1 MCSLILPEN
10 AIVLKL
16 NSRNLSE
23 RFGSTRWFRFFACS
37 LWLTLMVRERILVG
51 SVMTFNARIYL
62 FWKQHQELRRKALWI
77 QRTIPWRVSIALCTC
92 WMSWFESIRMF
103 GFNRQPT
110 WSLFHFNLFAT
121 IITLCAI
128 GLDPSNI
135 GKYIHQELRSGR
147 YTHDLWRTV
156 QVAQGSDYDCG
167 SYCPS
172 YKWSCSFFSC
182 GRRSQYGDT
191 ITWTSRQCIM

>member
-10 AIVLKL
+10 AIDLKL

-37 LWLTLMVRERILVG
+37 PWLTLMVRERILVG

-103 GFNRQPT
+103 GFISATNLIT
-110 WSLFHFNLFAT
+110 FSLQSVCNHHH
-121 IITLCAI
+121 TLCDRLGSKQYREIHPPGITI
-128 GLDPSNI
+128 GQVYSWPMTNGS
-135 GKYIHQELRSGR
+135 SGSR
-147 YTHDLWRTV
+147 FRLW
-156 QVAQGSDYDCG
+156 
-167 SYCPS
+167 PW
-172 YKWSCSFFSC
+172 KLLSFLQMKLLLFLL
-182 GRRSQYGDT
+182 
-191 ITWTSRQCIM
+191 W